1 MFTRDGLMWR
11 DWELEILRS
20 YAGKETA
27 ADIARAVN
35 RDVHGVYNKAYELG
49 ISLVRHICT
58 RCGQPMV
65 KGKSRYRC
73 RPCDTAYE
81 RKRRN
86 KNA

>member
-1 MFTRDGLMWR
+1 MFTRDCMTWR
-11 DWELEILRS
+11 DWELEILRDES
-20 YAGKETA
+20 NTAKE
-27 ADIARAVN
+27 IARAVN
-35 RDVHGVYNKAYELG
+35 RDVHSVHNKASELG